1 MGNKLFAVLEVIK
14 LVLIPLVILNFI
26 VYLCGAFIA
35 WDTDPMNWF
44 LVKTIFGRI
53 CLVVIELMI
62 LGNTPKFWDIM
73 D

>member
-35 WDTDPMNWF
+35 WDTDPMNWL

-62 LGNTPKFWDIM
+62 LVNTPKFWDIM